1 MQRILFVDDEPKL
14 LSGLRRMLRGM
25 RSEWTFEF
33 AESGPTALR
42 RLDEQ
47 PFDVV
52 VSDMRMPGMD
62 GSELLRHVRERFPA
76 TVRIVL
82 SGQCEQRAVLK
93 AVGPAH
99 QFLTKPCNSE
109 ALKETLGRVGRL
121 GHCMPAGEAKALAS
135 RVESLPSAP
144 ESRAVL
150 TAELEAAHGAA
161 DWAGRIIAADPAMAA
176 RVLQLVNSGFFGS
189 PQPMVD
195 PRRAA
200 GLLGH
205 ERLRE
210 LAGSTGAFAAVD
222 LAGPCPER
230 LTEVIERS
238 GAVAEAAWR
247 IARAESDCPH
257 LLADARWGGL
267 LHDVGSLVL
276 MQEAADQYTDLL
288 AASGNRDPVC
298 GSERQAFGADH
309 AAIGAYL
316 LALWGLPR
324 SLVRITA
331 LHHAPRESD
340 DRTFT
345 ALTAVHAANVLCREP
360 SAGTGGPP
368 DNLDYPYLER
378 IGTIDRV
385 AAWAE
390 LCRAAEPE
398 RVMA

>member
-14 LSGLRRMLRGM
+14 LGGLRRMLRGL
-25 RSEWTFEF
+25 RDEWTFEF
-33 AESGPTALR
+33 AESGAEALATLAR
-42 RLDEQ
+42 K

-62 GSELLRHVRERFPA
+62 GSELLRQVRERFPA
-76 TVRIVL
+76 TVRMVL
-82 SGQCEQRAVLK
+82 SGQCERRAVLK

-109 ALKETLGRVGRL
+109 TLKATLGRVWRL
-121 GHCMPAGEAKALAS
+121 RERMPAPEAQELVS
-135 RVESLPSAP
+135 RVESLPSLP
-144 ESRAVL
+144 ESLAAL
-150 TAELEAAHGAA
+150 SAELETAQGSV
-161 DWAGRIIAADPAMAA
+161 DRVGRIVAANPAMAA

-195 PRRAA
+195 PCRAV
-200 GLLGH
+200 GLLGQ

-210 LAGSTGAFAAVD
+210 LAESTEAFATAA
-222 LAGPCPER
+222 LCEWGMTR
-230 LTEVIERS
+230 LTEVIEHSR
-238 GAVAEAAWR
+238 AVAEAAGR

-257 LLADARWGGL
+257 LLAQARWGGL

-276 MQEAADQYTDLL
+276 MQEAPDRYADLL
-288 AASGNRDPVC
+288 AGGDDRDAIC
-298 GSERQAFGADH
+298 HRERRAFGADH
-309 AAIGAYL
+309 AAVGAYL
-316 LALWGLPR
+316 LALWGLPP
-324 SLVRITA
+324 SLVRIAA
-331 LHHAPRESD
+331 LHHAPREWD

-360 SAGTGGPP
+360 LAGTGGPRC
-368 DNLDYPYLER
+368 NLDYPYLKQ
-378 IGTIDRV
+378 IGKIDRV

-398 RVMA
+398 GVMV